1 MPDQRARDGHA
12 LALSAGELIWTVIH
26 PLIQFDLLE
35 RLSRHLATLGRR
47 NAAVTE
53 GQFNIAEGGGSR
65 QKVKCLE
72 DEPNLSIAR
81 PREFFVAEFARKPA
95 PKPIAARGRR
105 IKAADQV
112 HQRGFM

>member
-1 MPDQRARDGHA
+1 MPDQSARDGHP

-53 GQFNIAEGGGSR
+53 GQFNLAEGGGSR
-65 QKVKCLE
+65 EKVKCLE
-72 DEPNLSIAR
+72 EGFNLSTSH
-81 PREFFVAEFARKPA
+81 PREFFVADFAHKPA
-95 PKPIAARGRR
+95 PKPI
-105 IKAADQV
+105 
-112 HQRGFM
+112 